1 MSDLTQKV
9 LYFLLVMAAVFS
21 VEKNED
27 LGSETYMILI
37 LRLFQWP
44 WDLKVQNILE
54 LKYLGNQE
62 YALSIF
68 LSP

>member
-1 MSDLTQKV
+1 MSDLTQKA

-27 LGSETYMILI
+27 LGFETYMILI